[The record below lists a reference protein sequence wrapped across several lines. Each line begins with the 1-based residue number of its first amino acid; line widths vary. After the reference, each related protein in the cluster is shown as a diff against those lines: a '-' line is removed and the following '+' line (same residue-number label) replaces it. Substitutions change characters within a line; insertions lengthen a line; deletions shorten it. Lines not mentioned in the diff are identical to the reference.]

1 MNLTFKERIAVIVAL
16 WFFIVFALIHEK
28 LKEGYWFKL
37 SDVFKFPT
45 HESIIAIVTI
55 LALLAILVSVKRFKE
70 RA

>member
-1 MNLTFKERIAVIVAL
+1 MNLTFKKRVAVIVAL
-16 WFFIVFALIHEK
+16 WGFIVFALIHEK
-28 LKEGYWFKL
+28 MKEGYWFKL

-55 LALLAILVSVKRFKE
+55 LALLAILVSIR